1 MKTIQQIVDEHKN
14 RQKTPDYSLIVI
26 EDMKGKPLT
35 FNDVRNFKTV
45 YDVET
50 GLWLE
55 FDSVYES
62 KSRHVRIKGHVIQYI
77 ELLPDEEEESMFVAK
92 DCVSVT
98 IYTNSGKREDYLD
111 VTNLTA
117 SMKGRS
123 VEFDR
128 VVDEHKT
135 HVWRSGAIEKFEERI
150 NDTNNQTR

>member
-1 MKTIQQIVDEHKN
+1 MKTVKNIVDEYKN
-14 RQKTPDYSLIVI
+14 RQETAEYSLIVV

-35 FNDVRNFKTV
+35 FNDVRNFQTV
-45 YDVET
+45 YDKGT
-50 GLWLE
+50 GRWLE

-62 KSRHVRIKGHVIQYI
+62 KSRHVKIKGHVIQYI
-77 ELLPDEEEESMFVAK
+77 ELLTGEEEESMFIAK

-128 VVDEHKT
+128 VVDGCKT
-135 HVWRSGAIEKFEERI
+135 HVWRSGAIEKYEERI
-150 NDTNNQTR
+150 NDTNN